1 MYLAQPQDFL
11 QLLGALLLFIAVV
24 LALFSLAPWLRSF
37 SLRLAAINFLAA
49 LALFSNYWIT
59 YFAAIF
65 IIATAV
71 TELEF
76 LHILAAIIRGD
87 KNYFDF
93 RREFLTRDEA
103 SQKARQDEVL
113 ESHAPEDDDKSSAK
127 SALAT
132 SRGSINRIAI
142 NAFGVEERALD
153 WFEKEYSMP
162 VQRYVRFWNNEYI
175 VEVDGVVQGKRG
187 EPDTV
192 IEVKWIRKEPPG
204 TGAYGRVVDQ
214 VSELGRKYREIT
226 KRDVDLILLLV
237 VPEHLPNAM
246 VTQLTKRL
254 YDRGVKNK
262 VVFVTY
268 DQLKPSGAGNDKA
281 SNPD

>member
-1 MYLAQPQDFL
+1 MHLAQPQNFL
-11 QLLGALLLFIAVV
+11 QLLGALLLLIAVA

-37 SLRLAAINFLAA
+37 SLRLAAINFLTA

-103 SQKARQDEVL
+103 LQKARQDAAL
-113 ESHAPEDDDKSSAK
+113 EPHAPEDGDKSSAEA
-127 SALAT
+127 ALAS
-132 SRGSINRIAI
+132 SRRSTNRTAI

-153 WFEKEYSMP
+153 WFEREYSIP
-162 VQRYVRFWNNEYI
+162 VQRYIRFWNNDYI
-175 VEVDGVVQGKRG
+175 VEVDGIVQGKRG

-192 IEVKWIRKEPPG
+192 IEVKWIRNEPPG
-204 TGAYGRVVDQ
+204 TGIYSRIVDQ
-214 VSELGRKYREIT
+214 VSELGRRYRGIT
-226 KRDVDLILLLV
+226 KRDFDLILLLV
-237 VPEHLPNAM
+237 VPEPLPNAM
-246 VTQLTKRL
+246 ITELTERL
-254 YDRGVKNK
+254 YNRGVKNK
-262 VVFVTY
+262 IVSVAY
-268 DQLKPSGAGNDKA
+268 DQLKPPDAGSDKA